1 MTFENE
7 NPFALRST
15 LEYEMPDFT
24 RINDE
29 SYLPAFHAGCED
41 HLHEVHEIIKQEEVT
56 FENTIVA
63 LERSGQMLTRVL
75 TVFYNKSS
83 SDTTDR
89 LDEIEEEIAPK
100 LSAHMDAIR
109 LNQALFGRIK
119 ELYSNR
125 DSLELNNEDAW
136 LLERYYMDFTHAGAH
151 LTDAQREELTNL
163 NEELSKLETQFGK
176 NLLTDTNDLGVV
188 VDDVA
193 ELDGLSENEIAACA
207 AAAKAR
213 GLEGKWLVGM
223 VNFTGHP
230 LLSSMKNRG
239 LRERVM
245 KNSLLKG
252 ARSNDNDNRPVILQ
266 IIKLRAKRA
275 ELFGVKAHAEHVL
288 QDRNAQNPE
297 NVHKMLKQIAPAA
310 VRNAK
315 LEGAD
320 LQKTID
326 ADFERQAKAVLEEIF
341 TDLDQDVVGAMQALA
356 ANGDGST
363 KTLEEIA
370 AVYGVSPARVAEIRN
385 KTAADVSAATQTKNG
400 LPFTLESWDWDFY
413 TEAVRLEKYNLDT
426 SAMRPYFELERV
438 LQDGVFFAANKLF
451 GISFKE
457 RKDIVTYH
465 PDARA
470 FEVFNEDGSKL
481 ALFIG
486 DFYTRDSKRGGA
498 WMNNLV
504 DQNHLLGQLPVV
516 VNNLN
521 VPKPPA
527 GQPTLLTYDEITT
540 LFHEFGHTL
549 HGILS
554 DVKYPRFSGTSV
566 ERDFVEFPSQVNEMW
581 LTWPEVLDNYAKHYE
596 TGEKIPQEWVDNL
609 KASAAFNEGH
619 ATTAYLAAAILDLAW
634 HSLDADATVADVEEF
649 EAKAIE
655 AYGLN
660 YSPVPTRY
668 RSTYF
673 SHIFAGGYSA
683 GYYGYIWS
691 EVLDADTVD
700 WFKENGGLTR
710 ANGDHFRNTLLSRGG
725 SINSM
730 QMFRN
735 FRGRDATIEP
745 LLKRRGL
752 L

>member
-1 MTFENE
+1 
-7 NPFALRST
+7 
-15 LEYEMPDFT
+15 
-24 RINDE
+24 
-29 SYLPAFHAGCED
+29 
-41 HLHEVHEIIKQEEVT
+41 
-56 FENTIVA
+56 
-63 LERSGQMLTRVL
+63 
-75 TVFYNKSS
+75 
-83 SDTTDR
+83 
-89 LDEIEEEIAPK
+89 
-100 LSAHMDAIR
+100 
-109 LNQALFGRIK
+109 
-119 ELYSNR
+119 
-125 DSLELNNEDAW
+125 
-136 LLERYYMDFTHAGAH
+136 
-151 LTDAQREELTNL
+151 
-163 NEELSKLETQFGK
+163 
-176 NLLTDTNDLGVV
+176 
-188 VDDVA
+188 
-193 ELDGLSENEIAACA
+193 
-207 AAAKAR
+207 
-213 GLEGKWLVGM
+213 M

-230 LLSSMKNRG
+230 LLASMKNRG

-252 ARSNDNDNRPVILQ
+252 NCDEIDNRPVILQ
-266 IIKLRAKRA
+266 IVKLRAKRA
-275 ELFGVKAHAEHVL
+275 ELFGVKTHAEHVL

-310 VRNAK
+310 VRNARA
-315 LEGAD
+315 EGAD
-320 LQKTID
+320 LQKAIE
-326 ADFERQAKAVLEEIF
+326 ASGEK
-341 TDLDQDVVGAMQALA
+341 
-356 ANGDGST
+356 
-363 KTLEEIA
+363 
-370 AVYGVSPARVAEIRN
+370 
-385 KTAADVSAATQTKNG
+385 
-400 LPFTLESWDWDFY
+400 FTLESWDWDFY
-413 TEAVRLEKYNLDT
+413 TEAVRLEKFNLDT
-426 SAMRPYFELERV
+426 TAMRPYFELERV
-438 LQDGVFFAANKLF
+438 LHDGVFFAANKLF

-504 DQNHLLGQLPVV
+504 DQSHLLGQLPVV

-549 HGILS
+549 HGMLS

-609 KASAAFNEGH
+609 KAASTFNEGH
-619 ATTAYLAAAILDLAW
+619 ATTSYLAAAILDLAW
-634 HSLDADATVADVEEF
+634 HSLPADAKVADVEAF
-649 EAKAIE
+649 EAKAI
-655 AYGLN
+655 ADYGLD
-660 YSPVPTRY
+660 YGPVPTRY

-710 ANGDHFRNTLLSRGG
+710 ANGDHFRNTLLARGG

>member
-1 MTFENE
+1 MTFETE

-15 LEYEMPDFT
+15 LEYEMPDFS

-29 SYLPAFHAGCED
+29 SYLPAFYAGCQEQ
-41 HLHEVHEIIKQEEVT
+41 LHEVHEIIKQDEVT

-63 LERSGQMLTRVL
+63 MERSGQLLMRVL
-75 TVFYNKSS
+75 VVFYNKSS

-100 LSAHMDAIR
+100 LSAHTDAIR

-119 ELYSNR
+119 ELYGKR
-125 DSLELNNEDAW
+125 DSLELNTEDAW

-176 NLLTDTNDLGVV
+176 NLLTDPNDLGVL
-188 VDDVA
+188 VDDVT

-230 LLSSMKNRG
+230 LHSSMKNRS

-245 KNSLLKG
+245 KNSLIKG
-252 ARSNDNDNRPVILQ
+252 ARNNENDNRPVILQ
-266 IIKLRAKRA
+266 IVKLRAKRA
-275 ELFGVKAHAEHVL
+275 ELFGVKTHAEHVL

-310 VRNAK
+310 VRNARA
-315 LEGAD
+315 EGAD
-320 LQKTID
+320 LQKSID
-326 ADFERQAKAVLEEIF
+326 ASGEK
-341 TDLDQDVVGAMQALA
+341 
-356 ANGDGST
+356 
-363 KTLEEIA
+363 
-370 AVYGVSPARVAEIRN
+370 
-385 KTAADVSAATQTKNG
+385 
-400 LPFTLESWDWDFY
+400 FTLESWDWDFY
-413 TEAVRLEKYNLDT
+413 TEAVRMEKYNLDT

-438 LQDGVFFAANKLF
+438 LNDGVFFAANKLF
-451 GISFKE
+451 GITFKE

-504 DQNHLLGQLPVV
+504 DQSHLLGQLPVV

-549 HGILS
+549 HGMLS

-581 LTWPEVLDNYAKHYE
+581 LTWPEVLDNYAIHYE

-609 KASAAFNEGH
+609 KAASTFNEGH
-619 ATTAYLAAAILDLAW
+619 ATTSYMAAAILDLAW
-634 HSLDADATVADVEEF
+634 HSLDADATIEDVEEF

-660 YSPVPTRY
+660 YGPVPTRY

-710 ANGDHFRNTLLSRGG
+710 ANGDHFRKTLLSRGG

>member
-1 MTFENE
+1 
-7 NPFALRST
+7 
-15 LEYEMPDFT
+15 
-24 RINDE
+24 
-29 SYLPAFHAGCED
+29 
-41 HLHEVHEIIKQEEVT
+41 
-56 FENTIVA
+56 
-63 LERSGQMLTRVL
+63 
-75 TVFYNKSS
+75 
-83 SDTTDR
+83 
-89 LDEIEEEIAPK
+89 
-100 LSAHMDAIR
+100 MDAIR
-109 LNQALFGRIK
+109 LNQKLFGRIK
-119 ELYSNR
+119 HLHENR

-151 LTDAQREELTNL
+151 LTDAQREELTVL

-193 ELDGLSENEIAACA
+193 ELEGLSENEIAACA
-207 AAAKAR
+207 AAAKSR

-230 LLSSMKNRG
+230 LLASMKNRS

-245 KNSLLKG
+245 KNSLIKG
-252 ARSNDNDNRPVILQ
+252 ARNNENDNRPVILQ
-266 IIKLRAKRA
+266 IVKLRAKRA
-275 ELFGVKAHAEHVL
+275 ELFGVKTHAEHVL
-288 QDRNAQNPE
+288 QDRNAQNPA
-297 NVHKMLKQIAPAA
+297 NVHKMLQQIAPAA

-320 LQKTID
+320 LQKSID
-326 ADFERQAKAVLEEIF
+326 AAGE
-341 TDLDQDVVGAMQALA
+341 
-356 ANGDGST
+356 NYS
-363 KTLEEIA
+363 
-370 AVYGVSPARVAEIRN
+370 
-385 KTAADVSAATQTKNG
+385 
-400 LPFTLESWDWDFY
+400 LESWDWSLY
-413 TEAVRLEKYNLDT
+413 TEAVRMEKYNLDT

-457 RKDIVTYH
+457 RPDIVTYH

-581 LTWPEVLDNYAKHYE
+581 LTWPEVLDNYAIHYE

-609 KASAAFNEGH
+609 KAASAFNEGH
-619 ATTAYLAAAILDLAW
+619 ATTSYLAAAILDLAW
-634 HSLDADATVADVEEF
+634 HSLDADATVEDVEEF

-655 AYGLN
+655 SYGLN

-710 ANGDHFRNTLLSRGG
+710 ANGDHFRKTLLSRGG